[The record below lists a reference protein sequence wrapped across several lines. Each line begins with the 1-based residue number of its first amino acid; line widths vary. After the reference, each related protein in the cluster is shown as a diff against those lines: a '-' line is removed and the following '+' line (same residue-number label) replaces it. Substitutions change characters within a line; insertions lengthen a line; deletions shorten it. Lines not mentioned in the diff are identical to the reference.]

1 MDLKSASRGMW
12 QTTKHVWPPLL
23 STHSVEFANKI
34 IKDAAKNK
42 DAAEAKKIK
51 EDMNE
56 FTKFVDIIL
65 DKDTSEEALSK
76 KLAELRIRL
85 SKYVLLFQ

>member
-1 MDLKSASRGMW
+1 
-12 QTTKHVWPPLL
+12 
-23 STHSVEFANKI
+23 
-34 IKDAAKNK
+34 
-42 DAAEAKKIK
+42 
-51 EDMNE
+51 MNE

-85 SKYVLLFQ
+85 SKYVPLFQ